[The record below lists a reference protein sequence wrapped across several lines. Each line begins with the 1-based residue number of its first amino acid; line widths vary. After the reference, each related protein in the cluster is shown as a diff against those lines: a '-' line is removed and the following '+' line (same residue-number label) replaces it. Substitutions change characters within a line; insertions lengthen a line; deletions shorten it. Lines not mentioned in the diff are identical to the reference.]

1 MDSHTEGTLT
11 DGDAE
16 ANTSPAA
23 EAESGLNPMALIPE
37 HFERFFEFFRPGH
50 TEGVVPAR
58 IKELARLKVAA
69 INDCDT

>member
-1 MDSHTEGTLT
+1 MASDAGIPKTAGS
-11 DGDAE
+11 AE
-16 ANTSPAA
+16 AGLRGGGDEP
-23 EAESGLNPMALIPE
+23 LNPMALIPE

-50 TEGVVPAR
+50 TEGVAPAR